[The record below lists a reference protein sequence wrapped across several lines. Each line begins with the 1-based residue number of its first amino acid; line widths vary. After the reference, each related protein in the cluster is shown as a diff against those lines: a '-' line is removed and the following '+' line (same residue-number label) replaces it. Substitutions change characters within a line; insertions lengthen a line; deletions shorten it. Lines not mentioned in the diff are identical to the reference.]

1 MNKNFYLIISDNKQI
16 IDFNLQNILK
26 KIKYEETSKIT
37 YDLSI
42 DKFSDILD
50 EASTLNMFGD
60 TKVIIGNNFDL
71 DKITDNDIDYLT
83 KYIDNYNKNNYIII
97 IANKF
102 DLRKKASKLFKE
114 KFNVLDTGEL
124 KNDNVFDYIKSL
136 IKEKK
141 YKMTDNDIEY
151 FISKA
156 GTDINNINNEL
167 EKLFIY
173 KEKDKEINYNDIEL
187 LVIEN
192 IDTIMYEFTNAI
204 LDKDY
209 NKITVMYE
217 EFKRQ
222 NVSPDYLIVSIA
234 GSIRTSL
241 TIKLLNRAGKTNAD
255 IAKII
260 GKKEFFVK
268 KSLERLYVYD
278 IDTLVNYLNR
288 LAIIDRNLK
297 TGKTNIDELEL
308 FLLQE

>member
-37 YDLSI
+37 YDLSEN
-42 DKFSDILD
+42 KFGDVLD

-71 DKITDNDIDYLT
+71 DKLTDEDIEYLQ
-83 KYIDNYNKNNYIII
+83 KYIDNYNKNNYIILI
-97 IANKF
+97 TNKL
-102 DLRKKASKLFKE
+102 DLRKKVSKIFKE
-114 KFNVLDTGEL
+114 KFNILEEF
-124 KNDNVFDYIKSL
+124 KPDNVSDYIKTL

-141 YKMTDNDIEY
+141 YKMSELDIDY

-167 EKLFIY
+167 NKLFIY
-173 KEKDKEINYNDIEL
+173 KEKDKTITNKDIDL

-192 IDTIMYEFTNAI
+192 IDTIMYEFTNAF

-209 NKITVMYE
+209 DKLAVMYN
-217 EFKRQ
+217 EFKKQ
-222 NVSPDYLIVSIA
+222 NVSPDYLITSLA
-234 GSIRTSL
+234 GSIRTGL
-241 TIKLLNRAGKTNAD
+241 TIKLLKNEGKTNAD
-255 IAKII
+255 IAKYI

-268 KSLERLYVYD
+268 KSLERLYIFD
-278 IDTLVNYLNR
+278 IDTLVNYINK
-288 LAIIDRNLK
+288 LAAIDRNLK
-297 TGKTNIDELEL
+297 SGKTNIDELEL
-308 FLLQE
+308 FILHE